1 MHPGQREHDQRGD
14 EKRPCEH
21 RHAVSNGGKHDRD
34 SDNEN
39 AFLER
44 RSGGIGRRGGLKSR
58 RAGSGD
64 VENTGT
70 YDRGD
75 KSLPSGL
82 PRELAQVVEAWSRLP
97 EHVRRTIVDLT
108 RVGRI

>member
-1 MHPGQREHDQRGD
+1 MHPGQREHF
-14 EKRPCEH
+14 
-21 RHAVSNGGKHDRD
+21 HAVSNGGKHDRD
-34 SDNEN
+34 SDNDS
-39 AFLER
+39 AVSER

-58 RAGSGD
+58 RAGD
-64 VENTGT
+64 ERTENTGT
-70 YDRGD
+70 YDGGG

-108 RVGRI
+108 RAGRIG

>member
-1 MHPGQREHDQRGD
+1 MLNIE
-14 EKRPCEH
+14 
-21 RHAVSNGGKHDRD
+21 VSNSGPLVADHGKHDRD
-34 SDNEN
+34 SDNES
-39 AFLER
+39 AVSER

-70 YDRGD
+70 YDGGG

-82 PRELAQVVEAWSRLP
+82 PRELAQVVEAWPRLP

-108 RVGRI
+108 SVGRI